1 MRKACFLMIIAFLFL
16 SASGVIAQGKS
27 NDGTIVETAPCP
39 VKPKRTY
46 EQYSEEVKKRSE
58 QEVFEAKREGVNWNF
73 ERDFRGRLLSKE
85 EFERRESFADYDCQ
99 KIKYLSDGLKVV
111 GFIWKPKNAAN
122 KKLPLAIVNRGGNQ
136 EYGKLTADSFFYPL
150 VTNGFVVIG
159 SQLRGVDGGE
169 GKEEYG
175 GADVNDVLNLIP
187 LTRTLGYVDMNNVF
201 MLGASRGGME
211 TFLAVKRGIPV
222 NAIATFGGM
231 TDLIANGKDRP
242 ELIKQVWSKLIPDFD
257 KRGEEA
263 LRERSAVY
271 FADTI
276 NVPVLIFQGGLDWRV
291 NAGNQALALA
301 NKLQALGKTY
311 ELIIYAGDDHATNY
325 NRFDRERRTVEWFKK
340 HMKY

>member
-1 MRKACFLMIIAFLFL
+1 MRKLLLTVVVLFF
-16 SASGVIAQGKS
+16 SYFNTTAQSKPQ
-27 NDGTIVETAPCP
+27 DGTVVETAPCATTP
-39 VKPKRTY
+39 TRTY
-46 EQYSEEVKKRSE
+46 QQYSEEVKKRSE
-58 QEVFEAKREGVNWNF
+58 QEVFEAKREGFNWDF
-73 ERDFRGRLLSKE
+73 ERDFRGRLLLKE
-85 EFERRESFADYDCQ
+85 EFERRAKFTDYDCQ

-111 GFIWKPKNAAN
+111 GFIWKPKGAAN
-122 KKLPLAIVNRGGNQ
+122 KKLPLVIVNRGGNQ
-136 EYGKLTADSFFYPL
+136 EYGKLTPDSFFYPL

-175 GADVNDVLNLIP
+175 GADVNDVLNLIA
-187 LTRTLGYVDMNNVF
+187 LAKTLGYVDMNNVF

-222 NAIATFGGM
+222 NAVATFGGL

-242 ELIKQVWSKLIPDFD
+242 ELIKQVWSKLMPDFD
-257 KRGEEA
+257 KRGVEA

-271 FADTI
+271 FADKI
-276 NVPVLIFQGGLDWRV
+276 NVPVLIFQGGADWRV

-301 NKLQALGKTY
+301 NKLQELGKTY

-340 HMKY
+340 HMK